1 LSVKI
6 PAGVETGNTIRLTGE
21 GELGSFGGPPGDLYV
36 YLMVDEHPLF
46 KREGQDIICEV
57 PVSFVQAALGTEID
71 VPTLTGSA
79 KLKISA
85 GTQPGH
91 VFRLRGKGFPN
102 LRGSGS
108 GDQLCRIIV
117 EVPTK
122 LTAKQKELLE
132 EFDRLSGENAS
143 PITKGFFDKV
153 KEVFG
158 DKTQKT

>member
-1 LSVKI
+1 M
-6 PAGVETGNTIRLTGE
+6 VE
-21 GELGSFGGPPGDLYV
+21 
-36 YLMVDEHPLF
+36 EHPLF
-46 KREGQDIICEV
+46 KREGQNIVCDVPISII
-57 PVSFVQAALGTEID
+57 QAALGTEIE

-85 GTQPGH
+85 GTQSSH
-91 VFRLRGKGFPN
+91 VFRLRGKGFPH

-117 EVPTK
+117 EVPTA
-122 LTAKQKELLE
+122 LTSKQKELLQ
-132 EFDRLSGENAS
+132 EFDRLSGENAT

-158 DKTQKT
+158 EKK